1 IPTIM
6 PRRSAGNAAV
16 RIVRLSGST
25 TAPPRPCTARAAI
38 RIDASGV
45 SAQAADA
52 SVNSVSPAR
61 NTLRRPN
68 LSPRA
73 AAGRGRVQGGC
84 GRHVGIDTPPA
95 PNWAGRDRPL
105 RRPGGVYTIGATSR
119 CEDGQMTT
127 ELTALA
133 RAGDED
139 AFRALVE
146 PYKSE
151 LRLHC
156 YRILGSMQD
165 AEDALQETLLAAWR
179 GLGGFQGRSSIRT
192 WLYTVATNR
201 ALNALRAAR
210 RRPSVELSIPESE
223 LPEPTRVGEPLWL
236 EPYPD
241 VLLEDVADAPP
252 GPEARYAAKE
262 AVSLAFVTA
271 LQLLPARQRAAL
283 ILRDVLGFHAAEVAQ
298 MLDSTVE
305 SVTSALKRAR
315 ATLERELPRPEPA
328 PEPTSPGERELVERL
343 TAACTTNDID

>member
-1 IPTIM
+1 
-6 PRRSAGNAAV
+6 
-16 RIVRLSGST
+16 
-25 TAPPRPCTARAAI
+25 
-38 RIDASGV
+38 
-45 SAQAADA
+45 
-52 SVNSVSPAR
+52 
-61 NTLRRPN
+61 
-68 LSPRA
+68 
-73 AAGRGRVQGGC
+73 
-84 GRHVGIDTPPA
+84 
-95 PNWAGRDRPL
+95 
-105 RRPGGVYTIGATSR
+105 
-119 CEDGQMTT
+119 MTT

-165 AEDALQETLLAAWR
+165 AEDALQETLLSAWR

-210 RRPSVELSIPESE
+210 RRPTVELGIPESE
-223 LPEPTRVGEPLWL
+223 LPEPTRLGEPLWL

-241 VLLEDVADAPP
+241 VLLEDLADAPP

-328 PEPTSPGERELVERL
+328 PEPSSPGERELVERL
-343 TAACTTNDID
+343 TDAFTSNDIDAIVELLADDVRLSMPPLPIEYRGRAAAERFLAVVSTRRRERRILPTRANGQPALAVYAPDANGEAVRAIGLLVVTVAGGRVAAITRFDPGVLSHFGLPRTLPA

>member
-1 IPTIM
+1 
-6 PRRSAGNAAV
+6 
-16 RIVRLSGST
+16 
-25 TAPPRPCTARAAI
+25 
-38 RIDASGV
+38 
-45 SAQAADA
+45 
-52 SVNSVSPAR
+52 
-61 NTLRRPN
+61 
-68 LSPRA
+68 
-73 AAGRGRVQGGC
+73 
-84 GRHVGIDTPPA
+84 
-95 PNWAGRDRPL
+95 
-105 RRPGGVYTIGATSR
+105 
-119 CEDGQMTT
+119 MTT

-165 AEDALQETLLAAWR
+165 AEDALQETLLSAWR

-241 VLLEDVADAPP
+241 VLLEDLADAPP

-343 TAACTTNDID
+343 TAAFTSNDIDAVAELLADDVRLSMPPLPIEYRGRAAAERFLAVVSTRRRERRIVQTRANGQPALAVYAPDANGEAVRAIGLLVVTIAGGRVAAITRFDPGVLSHFGLPRTLPA